1 MAAARPEQR
10 LCWAVHSRQTKS
22 EPIMSKPWTALRL
35 AVLLAALL
43 GTLFWIGSLVSWWNI
58 PAARR
63 DGLELIGPVLAT
75 AYFVLLVLPTLL
87 LALLSRWLVLAA
99 VLGVV
104 VVALASDTLLPW
116 LPWHLL
122 PGPP

>member
-1 MAAARPEQR
+1 
-10 LCWAVHSRQTKS
+10 
-22 EPIMSKPWTALRL
+22 MSKPWTPLRI
-35 AVLLAALL
+35 AVLLAGLL
-43 GTLFWIGSLVSWWNI
+43 GTLFWIGSIVRWWNI
-58 PAARR
+58 PNARR

-75 AYFVLLVLPTLL
+75 AYFAVLVVPTLVLS
-87 LALLSRWLVLAA
+87 LLSRWLVPAA

-104 VVALASDTLLPW
+104 VVALASDTLFPW